1 MQIPSSHHV
10 APVSAGVTC
19 VVGPCG
25 KPAGGARGAALP
37 YQPTRRRSS
46 VALRSCLRRSSV
58 AWIQDAT
65 ITKTAK
71 KITTP
76 SEKKVMILSS
86 VSPRRPSPLSFAKAV
101 AAGISQAASTTI
113 RASFRTEGND
123 SLSRGVAE
131 SFFCIV
137 EIPKGSRNKY
147 EFDHEHNV
155 IRLDRFL
162 FSSVVYPTDYGFIPE
177 TLSLDGDPLDVMV
190 LVSEP
195 TFPGCMIEV
204 KPIGL
209 FRMED
214 DQGID
219 DKVLCVP
226 LTDPSWNTVES
237 LDDVGE
243 QLQNEIA
250 HFFTVYKQLENKK
263 VEVDGWYSCEDA
275 LKVIDASRERYGE
288 SSDEDHSGEPPAE
301 PH

>member
-1 MQIPSSHHV
+1 V
-10 APVSAGVTC
+10 APVPAGVAC
-19 VVGPCG
+19 FSGRSG
-25 KPAGGARGAALP
+25 
-37 YQPTRRRSS
+37 YQPTRLRSS
-46 VALRSCLRRSSV
+46 TALRCSLRRSS
-58 AWIQDAT
+58 APWIQEAT
-65 ITKTAK
+65 ITKTVK

-76 SEKKVMILSS
+76 SEKNVMILSS
-86 VSPRRPSPLSFAKAV
+86 VSPQRPSPLSPATAV
-101 AAGISQAASTTI
+101 AAGISQAASTRI
-113 RASFRTEGND
+113 GVSFRTEGND

-226 LTDPSWNTVES
+226 LTDPGWNTVES
-237 LDDVGE
+237 LDAVGE

-275 LKVIDASRERYGE
+275 LKVIDESRTRYSE
-288 SSDEDHSGEPPAE
+288 SSDDHSGEPPAA